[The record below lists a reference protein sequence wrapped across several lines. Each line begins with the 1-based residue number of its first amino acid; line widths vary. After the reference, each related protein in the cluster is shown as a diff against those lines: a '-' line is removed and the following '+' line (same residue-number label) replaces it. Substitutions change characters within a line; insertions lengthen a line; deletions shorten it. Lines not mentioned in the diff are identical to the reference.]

1 MMPPK
6 EINIMMLS
14 NDKDLMNLLK
24 GFFNKNGYQN
34 LYEAGNSLEAQ
45 KFLAQTPFHLVVV
58 DGDMPERNGY
68 QFILTMKKRNK
79 WKDIA
84 TIFITDKVR
93 KEDIIALMK
102 VGVTMCML
110 KPFSESTLL
119 QRINEIFEIHGVVT
133 EEHAV
138 KEKKGSAIEKD
149 LKKIFRKMK
158 IPVMSAVAVKLSELI
173 KSSDVNFK
181 EIEKIVANDPS
192 ITGKVLRMANSSF
205 YRGIATKDIISIR
218 EATARIGLQQLQQV
232 VIASSLSIQGE
243 NPLVREIWQN
253 SIARACIGSL
263 ISSKVNKS
271 LFWVIFSAEIMH
283 DIGAIGLAM
292 NYEDA
297 YRKVIDDCK
306 SNDQH
311 IIDLE
316 TRAFGYNHMQVG
328 KYVGERMG
336 LPPYLLNII
345 ASHHNFKPVEADGT
359 NVYDISAI
367 ILLSDILF
375 YEQHT
380 GSNGKEHLV
389 ELKEKIANYFGLL
402 EEELLDALEDFPS
415 FFNEQFEFFVQ
426 D

>member
-232 VIASSLSIQGE
+232 VIASS
-243 NPLVREIWQN
+243 
-253 SIARACIGSL
+253 
-263 ISSKVNKS
+263 
-271 LFWVIFSAEIMH
+271 
-283 DIGAIGLAM
+283 
-292 NYEDA
+292 
-297 YRKVIDDCK
+297 
-306 SNDQH
+306 
-311 IIDLE
+311 
-316 TRAFGYNHMQVG
+316 
-328 KYVGERMG
+328 
-336 LPPYLLNII
+336 
-345 ASHHNFKPVEADGT
+345 
-359 NVYDISAI
+359 
-367 ILLSDILF
+367 
-375 YEQHT
+375 
-380 GSNGKEHLV
+380 
-389 ELKEKIANYFGLL
+389 
-402 EEELLDALEDFPS
+402 
-415 FFNEQFEFFVQ
+415 
-426 D
+426 